1 MKIAFDYFSH
11 LNPQQKQRILF
22 YGCIAG
28 VATVLSF
35 VIWNVAFAGTNTG
48 TTHGAASTEKLLT
61 GASRLNPQ
69 DAWNERMSNQFD
81 IQEKEISDLKKMI
94 AQLNDTLKGSGGQV
108 PNRPLSQSSISNTQ
122 GSASA
127 LTQQQLPLN
136 ISLKGSM
143 NASDAH
149 SGSNPELNAGQNP
162 GQNPGQNAGMLDL
175 SFPGADTTGIPNSS
189 VLTPHSNSGPN
200 SGPTSGKRFRSN
212 GIAKQSIALQNSK
225 LGKNL
230 ETVDNTIPAGSFAQ
244 GVLLSG
250 VDASTSTSA
259 SANPEPVL
267 IELTDSGDLSRYF
280 TSTVKGCRVTASGYG
295 VLSKER
301 VMMRLEKL
309 SCIEVETG
317 EVMVADVDGYVSG
330 EDGKLGLRGA
340 VVDRAG
346 DHVRAAMVGGFLSSF
361 GNFLAAS
368 SNPVTFASQT
378 GLAQITP
385 MSGQDLLKH
394 GGAKGASGALDKYTE
409 FYIKRAEQLEPVIQI
424 GAGRIVQVVFNKT
437 VGIGKTALK
446 QAVSSKNDRAR
457 GQTLDQHR
465 AQE

>member
-1 MKIAFDYFSH
+1 MKILFDYITH
-11 LNPQQKQRILF
+11 LNPQQKQRVLF
-22 YGCIAG
+22 YGCIGG
-28 VATVLSF
+28 VATVLSI
-35 VIWNVAFAGTNTG
+35 VIWNVAFAGSISGSTR
-48 TTHGAASTEKLLT
+48 GAAPTEKLLT

-81 IQEKEISDLKKMI
+81 VQEKEISELKKMI
-94 AQLNDTLKGSGGQV
+94 GQLTDTLKGVGAQRSNQGEGTALNSPHNQGT
-108 PNRPLSQSSISNTQ
+108 SQLMEQKSHHLNVITGLNTTADR
-122 GSASA
+122 S
-127 LTQQQLPLN
+127 TIP
-136 ISLKGSM
+136 
-143 NASDAH
+143 
-149 SGSNPELNAGQNP
+149 
-162 GQNPGQNAGMLDL
+162 GMLDVSL
-175 SFPGADTTGIPNSS
+175 PIEDSIGSGGNLNASPDVSS
-189 VLTPHSNSGPN
+189 KP
-200 SGPTSGKRFRSN
+200 KRFRSN

-280 TSTVKGCRVTASGYG
+280 TSTVKGCRVTASSYG

-309 SCIEVETG
+309 SCIEVATG
-317 EVMVADVDGYVSG
+317 EVMTAEVDGYVSG
-330 EDGKLGLRGA
+330 EDGKLGLRGT

-394 GGAKGASGALDKYTE
+394 GGAKGVSGALDKYTE

-446 QAVSSKNDRAR
+446 QVVSSKNDRVR
-457 GQTLDQHR
+457 SQTLEQHR
-465 AQE
+465 VDE

>member
-1 MKIAFDYFSH
+1 MKISFDYFTT
-11 LNPQQKQRILF
+11 LNPQQKQRVLF
-22 YGCIAG
+22 YGCIGGA
-28 VATVLSF
+28 ATVLSI
-35 VIWNVAFAGTNTG
+35 VIWNTVFAGNSYG
-48 TTHGAASTEKLLT
+48 STHGAAPTEKILT
-61 GASRLNPQ
+61 GANRLNPQ

-81 IQEKEISDLKKMI
+81 SQEKEISELKRMI
-94 AQLNDTLKGSGGQV
+94 GQVNETLKTVNGAASNIARHQESLPSSQGAGQGLGQTPSSTLMQQSPLMNTSSQGG
-108 PNRPLSQSSISNTQ
+108 
-122 GSASA
+122 
-127 LTQQQLPLN
+127 
-136 ISLKGSM
+136 
-143 NASDAH
+143 AH
-149 SGSNPELNAGQNP
+149 SSNPGV
-162 GQNPGQNAGMLDL
+162 LDL
-175 SFPGADTTGIPNSS
+175 SFEGEGRSPLSHDLHPS
-189 VLTPHSNSGPN
+189 SGPKAQ
-200 SGPTSGKRFRSN
+200 TKRFRSK
-212 GIAKQSIALQNSK
+212 GISKQAIALHNSK
-225 LGKNL
+225 IGKQL

-244 GVLLSG
+244 GILLSG

-309 SCIEVETG
+309 SCIEVATG
-317 EVMVADVDGYVSG
+317 EVMTAEVDGYVSG
-330 EDGKLGLRGA
+330 EDGKLGLRGT

-385 MSGQDLLKH
+385 MSGQELLKH
-394 GGAKGASGALDKYTE
+394 GGAKGVSGALDKYTE

-437 VGIGKTALK
+437 VGIGKTAFK
-446 QAVSSKNDRAR
+446 QLMSSKNDRAR
-457 GQTLDQHR
+457 SQTLEQHR
-465 AQE
+465 VDD